1 MAGERAGFTT
11 LPMKALLS
19 RAPGLPETLDYA
31 DAPDPV
37 AGEGEVV
44 IAVKAAGVNFPDAL
58 MIQDKYQY
66 KPERPYAP
74 GGEVAGVIES
84 VGAGVTHLKVGQRV
98 IGSIGSGGFAEKVKA
113 PAARVLPIP
122 DAMPFDEASA
132 FILTYGTSYYALK
145 DRGVLKA
152 GEVVLILGAAGG
164 VGVAAIELAK
174 AMGARV
180 VAAVSSEEKA
190 AFAREAGADDAV
202 IYPASGMSKQESKDL
217 AEAFKR
223 ACGGGVDVLYDA
235 VGGDYCEPALRA
247 MNWNGRYL
255 VVGFPAGIPAPPL
268 NLTLLKSSSIV
279 GVFWGAST
287 MREPKLHEGN
297 VRELFKLYAEKKIR
311 PRVSKTYALK
321 DGGKAIRALM
331 DRTATGKLVV
341 VMD

>member
-1 MAGERAGFTT
+1 
-11 LPMKALLS
+11 MKALFS
-19 RAPGLPETLDYA
+19 TKPGPPESLELTE
-31 DAPDPV
+31 APDPV

-44 IAVKAAGVNFPDAL
+44 IAIKAAGVNFPDVL
-58 MIQDKYQY
+58 IIEDKYQF
-66 KPERPYAP
+66 KPERPFAP

-84 VGAGVTHLKVGQRV
+84 VGPGVTVFKVGQRV
-98 IGSIGSGGFAEKVKA
+98 IGSSGWGGYAEKMKLPV
-113 PAARVLPIP
+113 ARIMPIP

-145 DRGVLKA
+145 DRGQLKA
-152 GEVVLILGAAGG
+152 GETVLILGAAGG

-180 VAAVSSEEKA
+180 IGAVSSAAKA
-190 AFAREAGADDAV
+190 EFAKQCGADDTI
-202 IYPASGMSKQESKDL
+202 IYPPGAFAKEQSKQLS
-217 AEAFKR
+217 EAFKQVT
-223 ACGGGVDVLYDA
+223 GGGADVIYDA

-247 MNWNGRYL
+247 MNWGGRYL
-255 VVGFPAGIPAPPL
+255 VIGFPAGIPTPPL

-279 GVFWGAST
+279 GVFWGASVA
-287 MREPKLHEGN
+287 REPKLHEGN
-297 VRELFKLYAEKKIR
+297 VRDLFKLYEEGKIK
-311 PRVSKTYALK
+311 PRISAHYPLK

>member
-1 MAGERAGFTT
+1 
-11 LPMKALLS
+11 MKALLS
-19 RAPGLPETLDYA
+19 TKIGPPEQLDYA

-58 MIQDKYQY
+58 IIEDKYQF
-66 KPERPYAP
+66 KPERPFSP

-84 VGAGVTHLKVGQRV
+84 IGPGVTTVKVGQRV
-98 IGSIGSGGFAEKVKA
+98 IGSSGWGGYAEKIKL
-113 PAARVLPIP
+113 PAQRIMPIP

-152 GEVVLILGAAGG
+152 GETVLILGASGG

-180 VAAVSSEEKA
+180 IGAVSSEEKA
-190 AFAREAGADDAV
+190 AFAKECGADDTV
-202 IYPASGMSKQESKDL
+202 IYPPGAFAKDQSKALSES
-217 AEAFKR
+217 FKQ
-223 ACGGGVDVLYDA
+223 ATGGGADVIYDA

-255 VVGFPAGIPAPPL
+255 VIGFPAGIPTPPL

-279 GVFWGAST
+279 GVFWGASVA
-287 MREPKLHEGN
+287 REPKLHEGN
-297 VRELFKLYAEKKIR
+297 VRDLFKLYAEGKIK
-311 PRVSKTYALK
+311 PRISARYKLR
-321 DGGKAIRALM
+321 DGGQAIRALM
-331 DRTATGKLVV
+331 DRKATGKLVV
-341 VMD
+341 TME

>member
-1 MAGERAGFTT
+1 
-11 LPMKALLS
+11 MKALLS
-19 RAPGLPETLDYA
+19 TRIGPPEELEYA

-58 MIQDKYQY
+58 IIEDKYQF
-66 KPERPYAP
+66 KPERPFAP
-74 GGEVAGVIES
+74 GGEIAGIVES
-84 VGAGVTHLKVGQRV
+84 VGAGVTGVKPGQRV
-98 IGSIGSGGFAEKVKA
+98 IGSLGWGGFAQKVKA
-113 PAARVLPIP
+113 QAQRVTPIP

-145 DRGVLKA
+145 DRGALKS
-152 GEVVLILGAAGG
+152 GETVLILGAAGG

-180 VAAVSSEEKA
+180 IAAVSTDAKA

-202 IYPASGMSKQESKDL
+202 IYPASGMSKQQSKDL
-217 AEAFKR
+217 AEAFKT
-223 ACGGGVDVLYDA
+223 ACGGGADVVYDA

-255 VVGFPAGIPAPPL
+255 VIGFPAGIPTPPL

-287 MREPKLHEGN
+287 AREPDLHKGNLRDLFRLYGEGK
-297 VRELFKLYAEKKIR
+297 VR
-311 PRVSKTYALK
+311 PRISARYSLRE
-321 DGGKAIRALM
+321 GGKAIRALM

-341 VMD
+341 VME